1 MSLEIFIETGLR
13 IKKKLELITD
23 QVDRTGIIGIGADG
37 TATSKLD
44 ELCEKEIFKTI
55 EEKSFKA
62 NIISEEAGFIDRGF
76 KENLYI
82 DPLDGTF
89 NAEHN
94 IPAFTFSIALG
105 NENTNSIRESIVYNL
120 ATGNYFHAIRG
131 GGIFRNGKI
140 VKPYAERSYA
150 GVVYSLENSVMAE
163 KLERTVTRKRIMGC
177 ASFEMAL
184 VSINSIDFV
193 AYLGEGKKLRNIDV
207 AAGLLLIRESGGEVY
222 EPDGRIFSM
231 EMDVKERKNML
242 AIGRNYR
249 DELEMIMK

>member
-1 MSLEIFIETGLR
+1 METGLR
-13 IKKKLELITD
+13 IKKKLEMITEHD
-23 QVDRTGIIGIGADG
+23 DRTGIIGIGADG

-44 ELCEKEIFKTI
+44 ELCEKEIFRTI

-105 NENTNSIRESIVYNL
+105 NENTNSIRESLVYNM
-120 ATGNYFHAIRG
+120 ATGNYFYAIRG
-131 GGIFRNGKI
+131 GGIFRNGRM
-140 VKPYAERSYA
+140 VKPYSERSYA
-150 GVVYSLENSVMAE
+150 GVVYSLENSELAE
-163 KLERTVTRKRIMGC
+163 RLEKTITRKRIMGC

-184 VSINSIDFV
+184 VAMNSIDFV
-193 AYLGEGKKLRNIDV
+193 AYLGDGKKLRNIDV

-222 EPDGRIFSM
+222 EPNGRIFAM
-231 EMDVKERKNML
+231 DMDVKERKNML
-242 AIGRNYR
+242 AVGRNYR
-249 DELEMIMK
+249 DDLEVILK